1 MDFWVPLEAKGETT
15 EVVRTFAQNLH
26 WICEEQNWPSNGD
39 SSHNHVSKKPKL
51 SAFISEEEIRQEFSH
66 HQRGIARINNGSF
79 GSCPA
84 SIIAAQKE
92 WQLRFLQQPDDFYFN
107 HLRKGLLES
116 RTVVKGLINA
126 DSVDEVSLIDN
137 ATTAAAIV
145 LQQIGR
151 AFAQG
156 KFQKGDVVV
165 MLHCAFQS
173 VKKSIQ
179 AYVTGAGGSVIEV
192 QLPFPLTSKEEIV
205 SEFRKGLEKGKS
217 DGRHVRL
224 AIIDHITSMPC
235 VVVPVEELVKICRQE
250 GVDQVFVDAAHAIGS
265 VPVDVK
271 EIGADFYVSNLH
283 KWFFCPP
290 SVAFLYCRKS
300 PLSSE
305 VHHPVV
311 SHEFGNGLA
320 IESSWIGTRD
330 YSSQLVVPSVLEF
343 VNRFEGGIEGI
354 MMRNHEIVVKMGEM
368 LAKSWGTNLGAPP
381 EMCASMIMV
390 GLPSRLFISSEEDAM
405 RLRSYLRQHHGIEVP
420 LHYQAPSDFITV
432 LTIIASLGM
441 QLINLLSSDGVAKCF
456 LWNKELVGS
465 REEQFSMEQCL
476 FSLLMLLR
484 ACMVSK

>member
-1 MDFWVPLEAKGETT
+1 MDSDRGE
-15 EVVRTFAQNLH
+15 
-26 WICEEQNWPSNGD
+26 NGD

-66 HQRGIARINNGSF
+66 HQRGIARINNGLARIQN
-79 GSCPA
+79 CC
-84 SIIAAQKE
+84 
-92 WQLRFLQQPDDFYFN
+92 
-107 HLRKGLLES
+107 
-116 RTVVKGLINA
+116 KGLINA

-420 LHYQAPSDFITV
+420 LHYQAPSDVEGGPKDKDGLVTGYARISHQVYNSFDDYCKFRDAIN
-432 LTIIASLGM
+432 
-441 QLINLLSSDGVAKCF
+441 QLV
-456 LWNKELVGS
+456 
-465 REEQFSMEQCL
+465 EQRRSCKMLFME
-476 FSLLMLLR
+476 
-484 ACMVSK
+484 

>member
-1 MDFWVPLEAKGETT
+1 MDSDRGE
-15 EVVRTFAQNLH
+15 
-26 WICEEQNWPSNGD
+26 NGD

-420 LHYQAPSDFITV
+420 LHYQAPSDVEGGPKDKDGLVTGYARISHQVYNSFDDYCKFRDAIN
-432 LTIIASLGM
+432 
-441 QLINLLSSDGVAKCF
+441 QLV
-456 LWNKELVGS
+456 
-465 REEQFSMEQCL
+465 EQRRSCKMLFME
-476 FSLLMLLR
+476 
-484 ACMVSK
+484 

>member
-1 MDFWVPLEAKGETT
+1 MDSDHHRE
-15 EVVRTFAQNLH
+15 
-26 WICEEQNWPSNGD
+26 NGD
-39 SSHNHVSKKPKL
+39 SVHNHVSKKPKL
-51 SAFISEEEIRQEFSH
+51 SPFISEEEIGREFSH
-66 HQRGIARINNGSF
+66 HQQGIARINNGSF

-107 HLRKGLLES
+107 RLRNGLLQS
-116 RTVVKGLINA
+116 RSVVKELINA

-156 KFQKGDVVV
+156 KFQKGDAIV

-179 AYVTGAGGSVIEV
+179 AYVTQSGGSVIEV

-205 SEFRKGLEKGKS
+205 SEFRKGLEKGKCN
-217 DGRHVRL
+217 GRHVRL

-235 VVVPVEELVKICRQE
+235 VVVPVAEMVKICRQE

-265 VPVDVK
+265 VPIDVK

-290 SVAFLYCRKS
+290 SVAFLYCRNS
-300 PLSSE
+300 LLSSE

-311 SHEFGNGLA
+311 SHEYGNGLA

-330 YSSQLVVPSVLEF
+330 YSSQLVIPSVLEF
-343 VNRFEGGIEGI
+343 VNRFEDGIEGI
-354 MMRNHEIVVKMGEM
+354 MTRNHETVVKMGEM

-381 EMCASMIMV
+381 DMCASMIMV
-390 GLPSRLFISSEEDAM
+390 GLPSRLCITSENDAV
-405 RLRSYLRQHHGIEVP
+405 RLRTYLRAHHGIEVP
-420 LHYQAPSDFITV
+420 LHYQAATDVECGPNDKDGLITGYARISHQV
-432 LTIIASLGM
+432 YNSFDDYCKLRDA
-441 QLINLLSSDGVAKCF
+441 INQ
-456 LWNKELVGS
+456 LVGQ
-465 REEQFSMEQCL
+465 RRTCKMLFME
-476 FSLLMLLR
+476 
-484 ACMVSK
+484 